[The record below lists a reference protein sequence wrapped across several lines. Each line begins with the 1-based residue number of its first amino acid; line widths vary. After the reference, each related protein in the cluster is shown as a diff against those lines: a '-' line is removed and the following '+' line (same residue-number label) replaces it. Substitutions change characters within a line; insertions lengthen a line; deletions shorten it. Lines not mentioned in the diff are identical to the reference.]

1 MAYVDDLAI
10 GQIDRGDISP
20 VSYCSPTGCFAG
32 VNFESYEGQD
42 LVPVYLKKDG
52 VNPRFD
58 LANNHNTVTVLN
70 HAKEF
75 IINNYKS
82 YIVPTEIHG
91 ETFLGF
97 THKLQPSEISNMMIA
112 FDDNGVIPLEDS
124 RVAHT
129 IRKNHPYLKGSSLFK
144 DGVINYDVLNKSIAV
159 YNEMENYYVY
169 SFVNGAKPDFI
180 DRLLEIDITVA
191 YNIVTDKIKVP
202 ITHNQFVALISLA
215 YDIGLGKFASSK
227 IVKCLNTDDYQ
238 CATYFMEFVEVLMQ
252 KGGGQGVTT
261 ALFDRRASEVKLFST
276 V

>member
-124 RVAHT
+124 RVAQT
-129 IRKNHPYLKGSSLFK
+129 IRKNHPYLKGSSLIK
-144 DGVINYDVLNKSIAV
+144 DGVINYDVANKSIAV

-180 DRLLEIDITVA
+180 NRLLEIDIRVA
-191 YNIVTDKIKVP
+191 YQIVTDKVKVP
-202 ITHNQFVALISLA
+202 ITQNQFVALISLA
-215 YDIGLGKFASSK
+215 YEIGLGKFATSK
-227 IVKCLNTDDYQ
+227 IVKCLNKNDYQ
-238 CATYFMEFVEVLMQ
+238 CATYFMEFVEALKQ
-252 KGGGQGVTT
+252 KGPGVSTI
-261 ALFDRRASEVKLFST
+261 LFDRRSSEVKLFST

>member
-32 VNFESYEGQD
+32 VNYESYEGQD

-52 VNPRFD
+52 GNPRFD
-58 LANNHNTVTVLN
+58 LVNSHNTVTVLN

-97 THKLQPSEISNMMIA
+97 THKLQPSELSNMMIA

-124 RVAHT
+124 RVAQT

-144 DGVINYDVLNKSIAV
+144 DGVINYDVANKSIAV
-159 YNEMENYYVY
+159 TG
-169 SFVNGAKPDFI
+169 SGARFPTSI
-180 DRLLEIDITVA
+180 A
-191 YNIVTDKIKVP
+191 
-202 ITHNQFVALISLA
+202 ASSLA
-215 YDIGLGKFASSK
+215 PCK
-227 IVKCLNTDDYQ
+227 IVANKTR
-238 CATYFMEFVEVLMQ
+238 TIE
-252 KGGGQGVTT
+252 GGIIWPRVPAAQIVPV
-261 ALFDRRASEVKLFST
+261 AIFWS
-276 V
+276 